1 MTRSAVLFVVVLIF
15 VTVVGAAGCSS
26 NPSRSECNA
35 IVEHLID
42 VFTAGK
48 LEEPNRPKDYGAYV
62 ETWRRMLKDDKDATH
77 ESLMQICTTQ
87 IASGASACIL
97 GAKSER
103 DLATCLGQ

>member
-1 MTRSAVLFVVVLIF
+1 
-15 VTVVGAAGCSS
+15 
-26 NPSRSECNA
+26 
-35 IVEHLID
+35 
-42 VFTAGK
+42 
-48 LEEPNRPKDYGAYV
+48 
-62 ETWRRMLKDDKDATH
+62 MLKDDKDATH